1 MLDASLA
8 APHLATWSGLEPPAA
23 IPALLRTIVTN
34 PDSARITRRFRR
46 FLSRDLNDWYRGLM
60 APARQWSFA
69 GCDAVS
75 TTAIAY
81 LGTLWA
87 EGVVVPVDVRTAQD
101 FATRIAAQTR
111 PTLVLTTGPTRAALL
126 SGYYPQ
132 QIRMDP
138 PRGLLPEWT
147 RLLPH
152 YLKPMGYR
160 SYHSGKWHVNGAPRP
175 LADGGFDRSYRLEDH
190 NRHFYPSNH
199 WLDDERLPPV
209 PRGGKYYSTVA
220 IADFMVQCLREHA
233 EKFSGQPFF
242 GYLAF
247 TAPHFPLQALP
258 GDIARY
264 RDKYLEGWDV
274 VLRRRFE
281 RQLKM
286 GLVRCAL
293 SRREP
298 ETVPYWNL
306 KDAELKE
313 QISPGEVARAVAWS
327 ELSDGER
334 RFQARKMAIHAA
346 MIDRM
351 DREIG
356 RVLRQL
362 KAMGALENTLVMFAS
377 DNGASAEF
385 LNRGDKH
392 DPSAGPG
399 SGGSFLCLGPGWS
412 TVGNTPFRLHKSWV
426 HEGGISTPLLAHW
439 PRGIAA
445 KGELRHAVAHVIDI
459 VPTVLELVG
468 AKPDKTWNGVEP
480 PPFPGRS
487 LVPAFARDVPV
498 DRSRRPTPAVPAGTS
513 SGLPQNFPSPRSPT
527 RDGPARWCGRTQAR
541 ACSRTRPRAPSPRR
555 PRTPF
560 GPSMETLI

>member
-1 MLDASLA
+1 MGTRPAAQEA
-8 APHLATWSGLEPPAA
+8 APPTARRPNILFILADDMGFS
-23 IPALLRTIVTN
+23 
-34 PDSARITRRFRR
+34 D
-46 FLSRDLNDWYRGLM
+46 
-60 APARQWSFA
+60 A
-69 GCDAVS
+69 GCYGGEIQTPNLDRLAKKGLRF
-75 TTAIAY
+75 TQFYNTARC
-81 LGTLWA
+81 W
-87 EGVVVPVDVRTAQD
+87 
-101 FATRIAAQTR
+101 
-111 PTLVLTTGPTRAALL
+111 PTRAALL

-138 PRGLLPEWT
+138 PRGPLPEWT

-220 IADFMVQCLREHA
+220 IADFMVQCLQEHA
-233 EKFSGQPFF
+233 ERFSGQPFF

-247 TAPHFPLQALP
+247 TAPHFPLQALS

-264 RDKYLEGWDV
+264 RDKYLAGWDV
-274 VLRRRFE
+274 IRRRRFE

-286 GLVRCAL
+286 GLVHCAL
-293 SRREP
+293 SHREP
-298 ETVPYWNL
+298 EAVPHWNL

-377 DNGASAEF
+377 DNGTSAEF

-392 DPSAGPG
+392 DPSADPG

-426 HEGGISTPLLAHW
+426 HEGGISTPLVAHW

-480 PPFPGRS
+480 PPFPGRG

-498 DRSRRPTPAVPAGTS
+498 ERDFLYFHHENNRGLRIGDWKLVSRRPATNHYALYDLSRDRCESLNLADREPDRVATMARRWQEIETGFRNLAGP
-513 SGLPQNFPSPRSPT
+513 LPVR
-527 RDGPARWCGRTQAR
+527 
-541 ACSRTRPRAPSPRR
+541 
-555 PRTPF
+555 
-560 GPSMETLI
+560 